1 MLVKQRIQ
9 VSARSLVVFALGLAF
24 VIGNVQPVA
33 AVSSQTNTANTL
45 KVSPVRS
52 DIEVKAGESYT
63 VKVGVTNLTG
73 GDISVRPVTNDF
85 IAGDERGTPALI
97 LDADKFAPTHS
108 LKKYMKPIADI
119 VIPAGKLKMVDV
131 VIEVPKDAQA
141 GGYFGAIRFAP
152 TTPDSGGEVNLSAS
166 VASLILMTVP
176 GPTTEKLDMTEFE
189 VQQNAKNGK
198 IFRTPDNLQ
207 VTFRFTSSS
216 NVQVAPFGK
225 ISVKKGNKTV
235 YESDFN
241 QTDPRQVILP
251 DSARRW
257 DVPIQNIDGFF
268 GKYTAYATLTYG
280 KSNQTIEV
288 QKDFWIISWAAI
300 AIAAGGLL
308 LLTILVT
315 VIVLLIRRNR
325 KHRSP
330 RRLHNSGGFR
340 R

>member
-1 MLVKQRIQ
+1 MAL
-9 VSARSLVVFALGLAF
+9 ALGLIF
-24 VIGNVQPVA
+24 SFTSVQPAA

-52 DIEVKAGESYT
+52 DIEVKPGETHT

-108 LKKYMKPIADI
+108 LKRYMQPLPDV
-119 VIPAGKLKMVDV
+119 VIPAGKLKMVEV
-131 VIEVPKDAQA
+131 VIVVPKDAQA

-152 TTPDSGGEVNLSAS
+152 TTPDGGGEVNLSAS

-176 GPTTEKLDMTEFE
+176 GPTTEKLDLTDFE
-189 VQQNAKNGK
+189 VQQNGKNGK

-207 VTFRFTSSS
+207 LSFRFTSSS

-225 ISVKKGNKTV
+225 ISVKKGDKTV
-235 YESDFN
+235 YEHDFN
-241 QTDPRQVILP
+241 QQDPRQMILP

-257 DVPIQNIDGFF
+257 DIPIENIDGFF
-268 GKYTAYATLTYG
+268 GKYTAYTTLTYG
-280 KSNQTIEV
+280 KSNQTVEV
-288 QKDFWIISWAAI
+288 KKDFWIISWTAI
-300 AIAAGGLL
+300 AIAAGALL
-308 LLTILVT
+308 LLA
-315 VIVLLIRRNR
+315 VIIAVVIWSIRRHH

-330 RRLHNSGGFR
+330 RRSHNSGGFR